1 MTYLTVA
8 PSDTPELAKDWY
20 PATAEAKVTV
30 PVPVVA
36 VDIFAR
42 FTSVTII
49 FPHLTKSILDSAY
62 AGSGIPILNEARE
75 NVLPLVT
82 DWDAVKAPVTS
93 TREFDVSTSA

>member
-20 PATAEAKVTV
+20 PATAEPKVTV

-42 FTSVTII
+42 FTRVTII
-49 FPHLTKSILDSAY
+49 FPH
-62 AGSGIPILNEARE
+62 
-75 NVLPLVT
+75 PLKV
-82 DWDAVKAPVTS
+82 
-93 TREFDVSTSA
+93 F